1 MKSPF
6 LTGGIN
12 SVLTLRHGLNCV
24 DNVPFFLI
32 PNVLHL
38 SIQTIRF
45 AHLHHFLKRF
55 NSIWLS
61 CSVDTTRAESS
72 ANWNQFRIA
81 NEFQKLYAMKRI
93 LSSSMVLIKVLVTM
107 WNSKGLKQS
116 LCKTPLRTISGSV
129 VYVSVP
135 IVVKCGDTL
144 ILLIIICGLPL
155 QKHFLDPIM

>member
-135 IVVKCGDTL
+135 IVVECGDTL
-144 ILLIIICGLPL
+144 ILLIIVVYLSISI
-155 QKHFLDPIM
+155 F

>member
-1 MKSPF
+1 MKSFPI

-12 SVLTLRHGLNCV
+12 LILTSRHGFNCV
-24 DNVPFFLI
+24 DNEPFFLI
-32 PNVLHL
+32 SNVLHL
-38 SIQTIRF
+38 PTQTIRF
-45 AHLHHFLKRF
+45 THLHHFVKSL
-55 NSIWLS
+55 NSSWLS
-61 CSVDTTRAESS
+61 CSVEITMPESS
-72 ANWNQFRIA
+72 ANWNKFRGV

-93 LSSSMVLIKVLVTM
+93 PSSSMVLIKVLITIL
-107 WNSKGLKQS
+107 NSNVKQS

-135 IVVKCGDTL
+135 IVVECGDTL

>member
-1 MKSPF
+1 MKSPV
-6 LTGGIN
+6 LTGGLN
-12 SVLTLRHGLNCV
+12 SVLALRHDLNCV

-45 AHLHHFLKRF
+45 AHLHHFLKGF
-55 NSIWLS
+55 NSSWLS
-61 CSVDTTRAESS
+61 CSVDITRAESS

-93 LSSSMVLIKVLVTM
+93 VSSSMVLINVLVTM
-107 WNSKGLKQS
+107 LNSKGLKRS
-116 LCKTPLRTISGSV
+116 LCKTPLRTISGSA

-135 IVVKCGDTL
+135 IVVECGDTL
-144 ILLIIICGLPL
+144 ILLIIVVYLSKSI
-155 QKHFLDPIM
+155 F

>member
-1 MKSPF
+1 MKSPI

-12 SVLTLRHGLNCV
+12 SVLTPRHGLNCV

-38 SIQTIRF
+38 STQTIRF

-55 NSIWLS
+55 NSSWLS
-61 CSVDTTRAESS
+61 CSVDIARAESS
-72 ANWNQFRIA
+72 ANWNQFRSA

-93 LSSSMVLIKVLVTM
+93 LSSSDTLL
-107 WNSKGLKQS
+107 NSKGLKQS
-116 LCKTPLRTISGSV
+116 LCKTPLQTISGSV

-135 IVVKCGDTL
+135 IVVECGDTL

-155 QKHFLDPIM
+155 QKHFLDPRM

>member
-1 MKSPF
+1 MKSPI

-38 SIQTIRF
+38 STQTIRF

-55 NSIWLS
+55 NSSWLS
-61 CSVDTTRAESS
+61 CSVDIARAESS
-72 ANWNQFRIA
+72 ANWNQFRSA

-93 LSSSMVLIKVLVTM
+93 LSSSDTLL
-107 WNSKGLKQS
+107 NSKGLKQS
-116 LCKTPLRTISGSV
+116 LCKTPLQTISGSV

-135 IVVKCGDTL
+135 IVVECGDTL